1 MDGIAINSHIALN
14 LQYKTHLNICCVVKH
29 LNTSVLWK
37 VNPQKVCT
45 SQFVLIQE
53 NTSWKIFQ
61 TNFRIVLCFSTFRHF
76 VNEDVFCSVQLY
88 IYMYLLE
95 GLMED

>member
-1 MDGIAINSHIALN
+1 MGEIAINSHIALN
-14 LQYKTHLNICCVVKH
+14 LHYKTHLNICCVVEQNITVVW
-29 LNTSVLWK
+29 LSK

-45 SQFVLIQE
+45 SQFMLIQE

-61 TNFRIVLCFSTFRHF
+61 TNFRIVYALPPSDTLKIRI
-76 VNEDVFCSVQLY
+76 CSVLY
-88 IYMYLLE
+88 NCIYMYLLE